1 MGLALADAK
10 LRGKWTFSLC
20 FLHQGLTSGETDGMN
35 MLQRWIRKLAI
46 GLGAAATAAAALLPQ
61 AAEAK
66 AGPALWSV
74 SDADTTVYLFGTI
87 HLLPEKT
94 SWRTEKFDAAVK
106 GSNELVVE
114 TIIDDKNPAQLMSIL
129 AKLAITPGL
138 PPIAERVPPAK
149 RAALAA
155 AIKKSAIPAPAFDRM
170 ETWAAAFMLL
180 GNQYRD
186 LGLKGGEGVEA
197 VLRSSF
203 SSEGKPIGELETNAE
218 QLGFF
223 DALPEH
229 AQRQLLEGAIE
240 SPGDTS
246 KEFGKMLSSWT
257 KGDVAAIAR
266 SFNRDLAG
274 SPELMNA
281 LIKRRNANWSKWIE
295 QRMTKPG
302 AVMIAVGA
310 GHLAGPGSVV
320 DLLQRDGFKVRRV
333 Q

>member
-1 MGLALADAK
+1 MMIKALQRFVAPVTALLALGSTAQAK
-10 LRGKWTFSLC
+10 
-20 FLHQGLTSGETDGMN
+20 
-35 MLQRWIRKLAI
+35 A
-46 GLGAAATAAAALLPQ
+46 PQ
-61 AAEAK
+61 AAR
-66 AGPALWSV
+66 PALWSV

-87 HLLPEKT
+87 HLLPEKVN
-94 SWRTEKFDAAVK
+94 WRTEKFDAAVS
-106 GSNELVVE
+106 GSHELVVE
-114 TIIDDKNPAQLMSIL
+114 TIIDDKNPAQLMSVL

-138 PPIAERVPPAK
+138 PPIAERVPPEK
-149 RAALAA
+149 RAALAE
-155 AIKKSAIPAPAFDRM
+155 AIKKSAIPPAAFDRM

-180 GNQYRD
+180 GNQFKD
-186 LGLKGGEGVEA
+186 AGLKGGEGVEA

-203 SSEGKPIGELETNAE
+203 MGQGKPIGELETNAE

-223 DALPEH
+223 DALPEN

-240 SPGDTS
+240 SPGDTK
-246 KEFGKMLSSWT
+246 KEFGKMLDSWT

-266 SFNRDLAG
+266 VFNHDLAG
-274 SPELMNA
+274 SPELMDA

-320 DLLQRDGFKVRRV
+320 DLLQRDGFKVHRV

>member
-1 MGLALADAK
+1 
-10 LRGKWTFSLC
+10 
-20 FLHQGLTSGETDGMN
+20 
-35 MLQRWIRKLAI
+35 MLNGWIRKLAI
-46 GLGAAATAAAALLPQ
+46 ALGLAAAILLPQ

-66 AGPALWSV
+66 GAPALWSV

-94 SWRTEKFDAAVK
+94 NWRTEKFDAVVS
-106 GSNELVVE
+106 GSQELVVE
-114 TIIDDKNPAQLMSIL
+114 TIVDDKNPTALMSVL
-129 AKLAITPGL
+129 AKLAISPGQ
-138 PPIAERVPPAK
+138 PPIAERVPAAK
-149 RAALAA
+149 RPALAE
-155 AIKKSAIPAPAFDRM
+155 AIKKSAIPPAAFDRM

-186 LGLKGGEGVEA
+186 LGLKAGEGVEA
-197 VLRSSF
+197 VLRSAF
-203 SSEGKPIGELETNAE
+203 TTQGKPIGELETNAE

-240 SPGDTS
+240 APGDTS
-246 KEFGKMLSSWT
+246 KEFARMLASWT

-266 SFNRDLAG
+266 SFNRDLSG

-295 QRMTKPG
+295 ERMAKPG
-302 AVMIAVGA
+302 QVMIAVGA

>member
-1 MGLALADAK
+1 
-10 LRGKWTFSLC
+10 
-20 FLHQGLTSGETDGMN
+20 
-35 MLQRWIRKLAI
+35 MLKGWIRKLGVAF
-46 GLGAAATAAAALLPQ
+46 GLAAATFLPQ

-66 AGPALWSV
+66 GAPALWSV

-87 HLLPEKT
+87 HLLPEKVN
-94 SWRTEKFDAAVK
+94 WRTAKFDAAVN
-106 GSNELVVE
+106 GSQELVVE
-114 TIIDDKNPAQLMSIL
+114 TIIDDKNPAQLMSVL
-129 AKLAITPGL
+129 ASLAIRDGL
-138 PPIAERVPPAK
+138 PPIVERVPPAK
-149 RAALAA
+149 RAALEA
-155 AIKKSAIPAPAFDRM
+155 AIKKSAIPPVAFDRM

-180 GNQYRD
+180 GNQFKD
-186 LGLKGGEGVEA
+186 AGLKGAEGVEA
-197 VLRSSF
+197 VLRNSF
-203 SSEGKPIGELETNAE
+203 TSQGKPIGELETNAE

-240 SPGDTS
+240 SPGDTK
-246 KEFGKMLSSWT
+246 KEFASMLNSWT

-266 SFNRDLAG
+266 NFNRDLSG
-274 SPELMNA
+274 SPELMDA

-295 QRMTKPG
+295 QRMDKPG

-320 DLLQRDGFKVRRV
+320 DLLQRQGLKVRRV

>member
-1 MGLALADAK
+1 MLKRLLRRMAGALGLAASVGLAVV
-10 LRGKWTFSLC
+10 
-20 FLHQGLTSGETDGMN
+20 
-35 MLQRWIRKLAI
+35 
-46 GLGAAATAAAALLPQ
+46 PQ

-66 AGPALWSV
+66 AAPALWSV

-87 HLLPEKT
+87 HLLPEKVD
-94 SWRTEKFDAAVK
+94 WRTAKFDAAVN
-106 GSNELVVE
+106 GSQELVVE
-114 TIIDDKNPAQLMSIL
+114 TIIDDKNPAQLMSVL
-129 AKLAITPGL
+129 AKLAIGPGL

-155 AIKKSAIPAPAFDRM
+155 AIKKSSLPPAAFDRM

-180 GNQYRD
+180 GNQFKD

-197 VLRSSF
+197 KLRSSF
-203 SSEGKPIGELETNAE
+203 TSQGKPIGELETNAE

-240 SPGDTS
+240 SPGDTG
-246 KEFGKMLSSWT
+246 KEFARMIDAWT
-257 KGDVAAIAR
+257 KGNVAAIAR

-302 AVMIAVGA
+302 SVFVAVGA
-310 GHLAGPGSVV
+310 GHLAGSGSVV
-320 DLLQRDGFKVRRV
+320 DLLQREGYKVHRV